1 MNKESKLHFSSNFR
15 TLYPAGSVV
24 EEDEKSYPKTIK
36 ESLEL
41 TIYTRLEVLLL
52 AAEDRIDDRF
62 YTNSAHL
69 G

>member
-1 MNKESKLHFSSNFR
+1 M
-15 TLYPAGSVV
+15 VV
-24 EEDEKSYPKTIK
+24 EDEKSYPKTIK